1 MSKKLHMISLGC
13 TKNLVDSEVML
24 GRLQNYEMTDE
35 SNEADV
41 LIVNTCGFIDAAK
54 EESINTILAMHETRK
69 DDSVL
74 VMAGCL
80 SERYKAELQE
90 ELPEIDL
97 FTGSGDYDK
106 IDELI
111 ASKNSRFSDAAFL
124 IDEQERV
131 ITGSS
136 THAYIKISEGC
147 NQTCSFCAIPSFK
160 GKLHS
165 RSLISIEKE
174 VKRLTEKG
182 YFDFTFIS
190 QDSSSFMRDMGI
202 KDGLV
207 QLIHTIEKI
216 EGVKSARIL
225 YFYPTTTSNLLLDT
239 VAKSEIFND
248 YYDIPLQHIED
259 AMLKRMKRGMGEE
272 QTNKM
277 IQYIKNEPEAFVRT
291 SFIVGH
297 PGEDEATFQTMKT
310 YIEES
315 DFDMINLFAYSD
327 EESTKAFDMNQKVNP
342 EVIEARISELQE
354 VVDQKLMRKL
364 RLMIGKEITVVLNGI
379 SDEIELL
386 YSAKNLAWCPDIDPE
401 VLINETEVEELIAGK
416 LYRCEIVDSGPNQL
430 VGKIL
435 EEV

>member
-1 MSKKLHMISLGC
+1 MISLGC